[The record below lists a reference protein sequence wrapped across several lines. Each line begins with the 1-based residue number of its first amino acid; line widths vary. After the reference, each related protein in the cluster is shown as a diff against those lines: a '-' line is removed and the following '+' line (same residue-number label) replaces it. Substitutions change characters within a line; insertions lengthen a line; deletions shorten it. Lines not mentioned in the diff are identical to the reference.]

1 MKDAVSSFRSYINR
15 KGLKN
20 TSQRLRIVEV
30 FLKAGGHLT
39 TEELYE
45 RVKLADPS
53 IGQAT
58 VYRAMKLLCDSG
70 IAKEVHFGDAA
81 ARYEPIFGE
90 KHHDHLICESC
101 GSNIE
106 VVDEEIERL
115 QERLAKQHGYKLTA
129 HRMSLYGICK
139 RCRWDAEKRPSSGA

>member
-1 MKDAVSSFRSYINR
+1 MKDAISSFRSYINR

-20 TSQRLRIVEV
+20 TPQRLRIVEV

-39 TEELYE
+39 TEELYV
-45 RVKLADPS
+45 RIKLADSS

-58 VYRAMKLLCDSG
+58 VYRTMKLLCDSG
-70 IAKEVHFGDAA
+70 IAKEVHFDDAA

-101 GSNIE
+101 GSHIE

-115 QERLAKQHGYKLTA
+115 QERLAKRHGYQLTA
-129 HRMSLYGICK
+129 HRMSLYGICG
-139 RCRWDAEKRPSSGA
+139 RCRGGAERRLPSGA